1 MKDYYEI
8 LGVSKEA
15 SEEDVKRAFRKLAH
29 RYHPDK
35 KDGNEAKFKEASEA
49 YAVLSDKK
57 RRAEYDRYGRT
68 FSGSAQGGSSG
79 GFDFSGFQQG
89 FEGFDDMDF
98 GDIFTE
104 MFGGRQS
111 HTQMRRG
118 RDISIDIELSFKEAV
133 FGVERR
139 VLITKMTICDTCAG
153 SGARSG
159 SKNTPCSACGGKG
172 SIHES
177 RNTFFGA
184 MSSTRECGHCHG
196 RGKVPK
202 EPCAICGASG
212 VTRRQ
217 EEIKI
222 SIPAG
227 VLHGEMVRMPG
238 RGEAIGFGGTAGDLY
253 VKIHVKNDPRF
264 GREGSTL
271 TTTLSI
277 KITDALLGAD
287 YSVTTLDGVVTIKIP
302 QGISHGEVLR
312 IRGKGVPIERGERGD
327 LHVRI
332 AISFPTQLS
341 RAAKKIV
348 EDLRKEGI

>member
-15 SEEDVKRAFRKLAH
+15 SDEDVKKAFRKLAH
-29 RYHPDK
+29 KYHPDK

-68 FSGSAQGGSSG
+68 FSGTTQGGSSG

-89 FEGFDDMDF
+89 FEGFEDMDF
-98 GDIFTE
+98 GDVFTE
-104 MFGGRQS
+104 MFGGRRS

-139 VLITKMTICDTCAG
+139 ILITKMTTCDTCGG
-153 SGARSG
+153 SGAQSG
-159 SKNTPCSACGGKG
+159 SKNGSCTICGGKG
-172 SIHES
+172 SILET

-184 MSSTRECGHCHG
+184 MNSKRECERCHG
-196 RGKVPK
+196 RGKIPK
-202 EPCAICGASG
+202 EACVTCGASG
-212 VTRRQ
+212 VLHRQ
-217 EEIKI
+217 EEVKI

-227 VLHGEMVRMPG
+227 VENGEMMRMSG
-238 RGEAIGFGGTAGDLY
+238 RGEAIGFGGIAGDLY
-253 VKIHVKNDPRF
+253 VKMHVKNDPRF
-264 GREGSTL
+264 SREGSTL
-271 TTTLSI
+271 ATTLSI

-287 YSVTTLDGVVTIKIP
+287 YSVPTLDGVVTIKIP

-312 IRGKGVPIERGERGD
+312 IRGKGVPMGRGERGD

-341 RAAKKIV
+341 RAANKIV
-348 EDLRKEGI
+348 EDLRKEGL